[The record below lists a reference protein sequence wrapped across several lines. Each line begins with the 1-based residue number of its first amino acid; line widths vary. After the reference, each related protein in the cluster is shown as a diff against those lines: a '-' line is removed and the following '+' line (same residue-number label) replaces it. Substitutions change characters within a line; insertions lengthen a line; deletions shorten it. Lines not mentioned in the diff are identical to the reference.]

1 MPETNRA
8 CKHRNCS
15 KTKRNGPFCAKHAAA
30 EGIVVVT
37 HSPRGM
43 RRRIRFPHTTSPDGY
58 CDRIILPH
66 HILEAWETLSRGVDV
81 NSPAYFDRR
90 WVVSMDQAAKETD
103 IYKTIPTYLAQFI
116 SELLILESTT
126 LVIAPP
132 VSQRKPQC
140 QHGPAQLHRDTASD
154 DAGYLTLL
162 ICLSDVTK
170 DNGSVTLYPSTQR
183 TTLDAK
189 CRKTSVTGKQS
200 VMLTGEKGTGWLF
213 DSRLLHQSN
222 ANATEE
228 TRLTV
233 NCLLR
238 TRKMLERN
246 IVV

>member
-1 MPETNRA
+1 
-8 CKHRNCS
+8 
-15 KTKRNGPFCAKHAAA
+15 
-30 EGIVVVT
+30 
-37 HSPRGM
+37 
-43 RRRIRFPHTTSPDGY
+43 
-58 CDRIILPH
+58 
-66 HILEAWETLSRGVDV
+66 
-81 NSPAYFDRR
+81 
-90 WVVSMDQAAKETD
+90 MDQAARETD
-103 IYKTIPTYLAQFI
+103 IYKALPTYLTQFI

-126 LVIAPP
+126 PRDRAFAYRNASPGVNTDPP
-132 VSQRKPQC
+132 NS
-140 QHGPAQLHRDTASD
+140 TATRYQTTQ
-154 DAGYLTLL
+154 GYLTLL

-200 VMLTGEKGTGWLF
+200 VVLTGEKGTGWLF

-222 ANATEE
+222 ANLTEE